1 MSQAK
6 VIKGLM
12 LNGRTGRV
20 IVYTDG
26 IDQHVNFADASK
38 AAQDAIQECLGKLQV
53 IVNAGNLYR
62 PAKSGAQEMIANGE
76 AIKALAWQDELM
88 EVTMQKDLSGYG
100 EDQS

>member
-26 IDQHVNFADASK
+26 IDQHVNFTDASK

-62 PAKSGAQEMIANGE
+62 PAKSGAQEMI
-76 AIKALAWQDELM
+76 IKALTWQDELM